1 MSLAPNVLLPFLLV
15 PTVVSLPSS
24 FRWKSSGPL
33 IGPKDDGRNIV
44 GIKDPSIVEVNGK
57 YHANSAIFHY
67 LDQAP
72 MGSGYRAAPQVSFKP
87 HNLWY
92 LAYQNGNNFFGDIPS
107 IISQNIGNSNWVDIH
122 LYHSQTPLSN
132 FPNGMT
138 NTVIALSDPNKNRF
152 FEASTVYC
160 AGKGRHLL
168 IVALDGGRSSLADTK
183 ANPFARSN
191 NVVFNNGN
199 AWTKS
204 ISHGEMVRSQTD
216 QTMSIGPCSLRYLYQ
231 GLDPLASRD
240 CNSLPWRLS
249 LLTKTNSAY

>member
-44 GIKDPSIVEVNGK
+44 GIKDLSIVEVNGN
-57 YHANSAIFHY
+57 YHVFRQHCHKIGLQS
-67 LDQAP
+67 LP
-72 MGSGYRAAPQVSFKP
+72 PK
-87 HNLWY
+87 
-92 LAYQNGNNFFGDIPS
+92 NFFSDIPS

-138 NTVIALSDPNKNRF
+138 NKVIALSDPKKNRF

-160 AGKGRHLL
+160 AGKGRYLL
-168 IVALDGGRSSLADTK
+168 VVALDGGRSSLADTE

-204 ISHGEMVRSQTD
+204 TSHGEMVRSQTD
-216 QTMSIGPCSLRYLYQ
+216 QTMSIGPCSLRYLCQ
-231 GLDPLASRD
+231 GLDPSASRD
-240 CNSLPWRLS
+240 CNLLPWRLS
-249 LLTKTNSAY
+249 LLTKTNSAC